1 MVHDASGATENMAS
15 LHTMVGWGTV
25 VLKWNRANKSSP
37 GATAVWPGVIRVTQ
51 YVTDTAKGSMNTQ
64 HCEF

>member
-1 MVHDASGATENMAS
+1 
-15 LHTMVGWGTV
+15 MVGWGTV